1 MKYTLLI
8 KEEAD
13 LEIAEAYK
21 WHEDKSKFL
30 GEEFL
35 IELDEY
41 FSFLENNPYSC
52 QVRYKSYR
60 LFPLKRFHYMIVYE
74 IENENVIV
82 YSVFHMSKDPKKRYE
97 E

>member
-1 MKYTLLI
+1 MKFTLLI

-13 LEIAEAYK
+13 LDMAEAYK
-21 WHEDKSKFL
+21 WYEDKSKDL
-30 GEEFL
+30 GDEFL

-41 FSFLENNPYSC
+41 FSSLESNPYLC
-52 QVRYKSYR
+52 PVRYKSYR
-60 LFPLKRFHYMIVYE
+60 LFPLRRFPYLIVYE

-97 E
+97 V

>member
-13 LEIAEAYK
+13 LDITEAYK
-21 WHEDKSKFL
+21 WHEDKRKDL
-30 GEEFL
+30 GGEFL

-41 FSFLENNPYSC
+41 FSFLENNPYLC

-60 LFPLKRFHYMIVYE
+60 LFPLKRFPYLIVYE
-74 IENENVIV
+74 IDNENVIV
-82 YSVFHMSKDPKKRYE
+82 YSVFHMSKDPRKRHE

>member
-1 MKYTLLI
+1 MKYSLLI

-13 LEIAEAYK
+13 LDIAEAYK
-21 WHEDKSKFL
+21 WYEDKSKDF
-30 GEEFL
+30 GNEFL

-41 FSFLENNPYSC
+41 FSLIEGNPYLC

-60 LFPLKRFHYMIVYE
+60 LLPLKRFPYLIVYE

-82 YSVFHMSKDPKKRYE
+82 YSVFHMSKDPIKRFE